1 MMKNVTHKNISP
13 SWRDFLGLCKIRVVA
28 LMLLTVVVAMLL
40 VQPSPPWHAL
50 LFGNRAELLAMR
62 AKLLWQNMDKF
73 KKLDVERSR
82 FNVLRTT
89 TDIKKVAYYCIKD
102 VRKNGLQNFDLAN
115 TTLADKLAVA

>member
-1 MMKNVTHKNISP
+1 MNTN
-13 SWRDFLGLCKIRVVA
+13 A
-28 LMLLTVVVAMLL
+28 LKKTNKRLLTKKDFIEKIIE
-40 VQPSPPWHAL
+40 PH
-50 LFGNRAELLAMR
+50 NI
-62 AKLLWQNMDKF
+62 DKF

-82 FNVLRTT
+82 FNVLRTA